1 MEKVIDATNQKLG
14 RVATE
19 AASILMGKNTTSFT
33 RREAPNVVV
42 RIENASKLR
51 IDPRKKAEK
60 AYKRFSGYPGGLTEE
75 KMSSVIDR
83 KGVEEVVRIAV
94 KGMLPKN
101 KLQDQMLKHLKISA

>member
-14 RVATE
+14 RVASA
-19 AASILMGKNTTSFT
+19 AASMLMGKDTTSFT

-42 RIENASKLR
+42 TITNAKKLR

-75 KMSSVIDR
+75 KMSSLIER
-83 KGVEEVVRIAV
+83 KGIEEIVRIAV

-101 KLQDQMLKHLKISA
+101 KLQDVMLKRLKVSE